1 MQRLYNIKIMFPF
14 SLNDLKN
21 KFTKEI
27 YPASVTITNDTALW
41 MHRTSNGKRLALLAK
56 KDHRWH
62 SLFHGDA
69 DSFRESF
76 VLKLCPTDH
85 ANAYTLQTV
94 LPNVKPAPLGL
105 SVSAGCGDRLGMAT
119 PGHARVFANT
129 NVLPIFAQQSIRE
142 MTRTKRTPQDVMCD
156 ATWGAFESGWHAAVG
171 ADADHLKVP
180 ADSDSC
186 AAAGFTFYTIDPG
199 AHVDS
204 EADAATPAQ
213 LQTKVAA
220 LRWNDLE
227 SSITNLQSLYQDKTF
242 DLEDRKIKLDAAVL
256 MRALAKYGNAIAH
269 VTQMYRHLKSKG
281 VPFELEVSVDETETP
296 TTHAEH
302 IFIAS
307 ELKRLGVKWISLA
320 PRYVGRFEK
329 GVDYIGDLKELENDL
344 DVHAQIARVFGPYKL
359 SLHSG
364 SDKFSVYPL
373 IVKAT
378 KGVVHLKTAGTS
390 YLEALRVIA
399 SVDAKF
405 FREIAA
411 LGYERYPTDRASY
424 HVSAELRRAPVLKN
438 LADAQLPSLLDQFD
452 SREILHV
459 TYGSALEKWG
469 GQLKEVV
476 RANENLYYEFLEKHF
491 VKHLKPF
498 AS

>member
-1 MQRLYNIKIMFPF
+1 MV
-14 SLNDLKN
+14 
-21 KFTKEI
+21 
-27 YPASVTITNDTALW
+27 PASLIINDDAALW
-41 MHRTSNGKRLALLAK
+41 LHRAPHGKRLALLAK
-56 KDHRWH
+56 QDHRWH

-69 DSFRESF
+69 ESSRESF

-85 ANAYTLQTV
+85 ANAYALQTV
-94 LPNVKPAPLGL
+94 LPNLKPAPLGL
-105 SVSAGCGDRLGMAT
+105 NVSAGCGDRLGMAT
-119 PGHARVFANT
+119 PGHARAFANT

-156 ATWGAFESGWHAAVG
+156 ATWGAFESGWRNAVG

-180 ADSDSC
+180 ADIDAC

-204 EADAATPAQ
+204 EADAATAAQ

-227 SSITNLQSLYQDKTF
+227 SSIINPSASLRTSLQSLYEDKSF
-242 DLEDRKIKLDAAVL
+242 DLEDRKIKIDAASL

-269 VTQMYRHLKSKG
+269 VTQMYRHLESKG

-302 IFIAS
+302 IFIVS
-307 ELKRLGVKWISLA
+307 ELKRLGVKWVSLA

-344 DVHAQIARVFGPYKL
+344 NVHAQIARVFGPYKL

-378 KGVVHLKTAGTS
+378 RGVVHLKTAGTS

-405 FREIAA
+405 FREIAE

-424 HVSAELRRAPVLKN
+424 HVSAELSRAPVLKN
-438 LADAQLPSLLDQFD
+438 LADAQLPSLLDHFD

-469 GQLKEVV
+469 GQLKEIV
-476 RANENLYYEFLEKHF
+476 RKNEGLYYEFLEKHF
-491 VKHLKPF
+491 VKHVRPF
-498 AS
+498 SDF

>member
-1 MQRLYNIKIMFPF
+1 MI
-14 SLNDLKN
+14 
-21 KFTKEI
+21 
-27 YPASVTITNDTALW
+27 PASLVIKDDAALW
-41 MHRTSNGKRLALLAK
+41 LQRTTHGKRFALLAK
-56 KDHRWH
+56 KDHHWH

-69 DSFRESF
+69 ESFRESF
-76 VLKLCPTDH
+76 VLKLCPLDH
-85 ANAYTLQTV
+85 PNAYALQTV
-94 LPNVKPAPLGL
+94 LPNLKPAPLGL
-105 SVSAGCGDRLGMAT
+105 NASAGCGDRLGMAT
-119 PGHARVFANT
+119 PGHARAFNAVMKDGKA
-129 NVLPIFAQQSIRE
+129 VAPIFAQQSIRE
-142 MTRTKRTPQDVMCD
+142 MTRTKRSPQDVMGD
-156 ATWGAFESGWHAAVG
+156 ATWGAFESGWRAAVG

-180 ADSDSC
+180 ADMDLC
-186 AAAGFTFYTIDPG
+186 VAAGFSFYTIDPG

-213 LQTKVAA
+213 LRTKVAA

-227 SSITNLQSLYQDKTF
+227 SSIINLQSLYQDKTF
-242 DLEDRKIKLDAAVL
+242 DLEDRKIKLDAASL

-281 VPFELEVSVDETETP
+281 VLFELEVSVDETETP

-307 ELKRLGVKWISLA
+307 ELKRLGVKWVSLA

-344 DVHAQIARVFGPYKL
+344 NVHAQIARVFGPYKL

-405 FREIAA
+405 FREIVE
-411 LGYERYPTDRASY
+411 LGYERYPADRASY
-424 HVSAELRRAPVLKN
+424 HVSAEVSRAPVLKN

-469 GQLKEVV
+469 AQLKEVV
-476 RANENLYYEFLEKHF
+476 QKNEGLYYEFLEKHF
-491 VKHLKPF
+491 IKHVKPF
-498 AS
+498 LDF

>member
-1 MQRLYNIKIMFPF
+1 MI
-14 SLNDLKN
+14 
-21 KFTKEI
+21 
-27 YPASVTITNDTALW
+27 PASLIIKDDAALW
-41 MHRTSNGKRLALLAK
+41 MQCTTNGKRLALLAK

-62 SLFHGDA
+62 SLFHGDTE
-69 DSFRESF
+69 SFREGFS
-76 VLKLCPTDH
+76 LKFCPTDH
-85 ANAYTLQTV
+85 TNAYALQTV
-94 LPNVKPAPLGL
+94 LPNLKPAPLGL
-105 SVSAGCGDRLGMAT
+105 KVSAGCGDRLGMAT
-119 PGHARVFANT
+119 PGHARAFANT
-129 NVLPIFAQQSIRE
+129 SVLPIFAQQSIRE

-156 ATWGAFESGWHAAVG
+156 ATWGAFEAGWRAAVG

-180 ADSDSC
+180 ADIDAC

-213 LQTKVAA
+213 LQTKVGA

-227 SSITNLQSLYQDKTF
+227 SSIITLQSLYEDKTF
-242 DLEDRKIKLDAAVL
+242 ALEDRKIKIDATIL

-269 VTQMYRHLKSKG
+269 VAQMYRHLKSKS

-302 IFIAS
+302 IFIVS
-307 ELKRLGVKWISLA
+307 ELKRLGVKWVSLA

-329 GVDYIGDLKELENDL
+329 GVDYIGNLEELENDL
-344 DVHAQIARVFGPYKL
+344 NIHAQIARVFGPYKL

-405 FREIAA
+405 FREIAE
-411 LGYERYPTDRASY
+411 LGYERYPIDRASY
-424 HVSAELRRAPVLKN
+424 HVSAELNRAPVLKN
-438 LADAQLPSLLDQFD
+438 LADAQLPSLLDHFD

-469 GQLKEVV
+469 ARLKEVV
-476 RANENLYYEFLEKHF
+476 RKNEELYYEFLERHF
-491 VKHLKPF
+491 VKHIKPF
-498 AS
+498 SDF

>member
-1 MQRLYNIKIMFPF
+1 MVST
-14 SLNDLKN
+14 SL
-21 KFTKEI
+21 I
-27 YPASVTITNDTALW
+27 ITDDAALW
-41 MHRTSNGKRLALLAK
+41 LHHTPQGKRLALLAK

-69 DSFRESF
+69 ESFRESF
-76 VLKLCPTDH
+76 VFKLCPTDH
-85 ANAYTLQTV
+85 ANAYALHSV
-94 LPNVKPAPLGL
+94 LPNLKPAPLGL

-119 PGHARVFANT
+119 PGHARAFANT

-142 MTRTKRTPQDVMCD
+142 MTRTKRTAQDVMCD
-156 ATWGAFESGWHAAVG
+156 ATWGAFEAGWRNAVG

-180 ADSDSC
+180 ADIDIC

-204 EADAATPAQ
+204 EADTATPAQ

-220 LRWNDLE
+220 LRWNDLD
-227 SSITNLQSLYQDKTF
+227 SSIANLQSLYQDKTF
-242 DLEDRKIKLDAAVL
+242 DLEDRSIKLGAASL

-269 VTQMYRHLKSKG
+269 VTQMYRHLESKG
-281 VPFELEVSVDETETP
+281 VPCELEVSVDETETP

-302 IFIAS
+302 IFIVS
-307 ELKRLGVKWISLA
+307 ELKRLGVKWVSLA

-329 GVDYIGDLKELENDL
+329 GVDYIGDLKKLENDL
-344 DVHAQIARVFGPYKL
+344 NVHAQIARVFGPYKL

-405 FREIAA
+405 FREIAE

-424 HVSAELRRAPVLKN
+424 HVSAELSRAPVLKN
-438 LADAQLPSLLDQFD
+438 IADAQLPSLLDHFD

-476 RANENLYYEFLEKHF
+476 QKNEELYYEFLEKHF
-491 VKHLKPF
+491 VKHIKPF
-498 AS
+498 SDF

>member
-1 MQRLYNIKIMFPF
+1 MFAT
-14 SLNDLKN
+14 SLVINDD
-21 KFTKEI
+21 
-27 YPASVTITNDTALW
+27 AALW
-41 MHRTSNGKRLALLAK
+41 LHRTSQGKRLALLAK
-56 KDHRWH
+56 NDHRWH

-69 DSFRESF
+69 ESFREGF
-76 VLKLCPTDH
+76 VLKFCPTDH
-85 ANAYTLQTV
+85 ANAYALQTV
-94 LPNVKPAPLGL
+94 LPNLKPAPLGL
-105 SVSAGCGDRLGMAT
+105 NVSAGCGDRLGMAT
-119 PGHARVFANT
+119 PGHARAFNSVSKDGKA
-129 NVLPIFAQQSIRE
+129 VAPIFAQQSTRE
-142 MTRTKRTPQDVMCD
+142 MTRTKRSPQDVMCD
-156 ATWGAFESGWHAAVG
+156 ATWGAFEAGWRAAVG

-180 ADSDSC
+180 ADIDSC
-186 AAAGFTFYTIDPG
+186 VAAGFTFYTIDPG

-204 EADAATPAQ
+204 EADAATVAQ

-227 SSITNLQSLYQDKTF
+227 SSIINLQSLYQDKTF
-242 DLEDRKIKLDAAVL
+242 DLEDRKIKLDAASL

-269 VTQMYRHLKSKG
+269 VTQMYRHLESKG

-307 ELKRLGVKWISLA
+307 ELKRLGVKWVSLA

-344 DVHAQIARVFGPYKL
+344 NVHAQIASVFGPYKL

-405 FREIAA
+405 FREIAE
-411 LGYERYPTDRASY
+411 LGYKRYPTDRASY
-424 HVSAELRRAPVLKN
+424 HVSAELVRAPVLKI
-438 LADAQLPSLLDQFD
+438 LADAQLPSLLDHFD

-476 RANENLYYEFLEKHF
+476 RKNEGLYYEFLERHFIKHIR
-491 VKHLKPF
+491 PF
-498 AS
+498 SNF